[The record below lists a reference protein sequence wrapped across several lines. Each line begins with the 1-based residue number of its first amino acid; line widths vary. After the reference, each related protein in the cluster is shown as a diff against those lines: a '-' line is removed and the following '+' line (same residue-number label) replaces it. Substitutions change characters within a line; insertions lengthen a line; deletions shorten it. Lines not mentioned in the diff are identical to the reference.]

1 MNVMVVLAVMYAG
14 MVTIAYLGELFTR
27 LKYRKAIKEMET
39 RLDNLPIRKTV
50 SRAGGKNG
58 KRKRNRA

>member
-50 SRAGGKNG
+50 SRGGKNG